1 MCKAEA
7 IKRRVRSSVLKASR
21 VECQLM
27 PLINTQSTSWSTLA
41 NCLDQHLID
50 ISINAWS
57 TLDRHLSQQS
67 IKKQLIKWVNTSSES
82 TLGRLLTDCQSSAN
96 QDVDGLSIEGTD
108 WHLTAEAIDTQ
119 WSLCL
124 SYLTLILLRCQ
135 SVAESVCKRNA
146 WQAWKPSS

>member
-1 MCKAEA
+1 MWFYGIHNII
-7 IKRRVRSSVLKASR
+7 IKLNYAYWVMWTKGIGGRGLSD
-21 VECQLM
+21 
-27 PLINTQSTSWSTLA
+27 TLH
-41 NCLDQHLID
+41 QHLID